1 MRHKPLRLYVVVTRH
16 ERGSLHEVKVEAEDA
31 FVAHQRVKELFPG
44 ERVVRIAPAP
54 HWDDAEDG

>member
-1 MRHKPLRLYVVVTRH
+1 LYVVVTRH
-16 ERGSLHEVKVEAEDA
+16 ERGFLHEIKVEAEDA

-54 HWDDAEDG
+54 DWDDAEDG